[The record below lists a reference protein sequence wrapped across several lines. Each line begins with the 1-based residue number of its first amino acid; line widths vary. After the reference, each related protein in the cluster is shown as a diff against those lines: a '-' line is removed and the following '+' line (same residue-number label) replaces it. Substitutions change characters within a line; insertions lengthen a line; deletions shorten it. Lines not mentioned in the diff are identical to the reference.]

1 MITMTTK
8 TLLQLRRS
16 AKKRKPD
23 FVVKE
28 SRFMGR
34 VKERWRL
41 PRGRHSAARQRYRG
55 RPAQPHPGYGSPAAV
70 RGFSR
75 EGLLPVLV
83 HNEREL
89 KALNPS
95 TEGAL
100 IASTV
105 GSKKKL
111 SLLSTAQQNKI
122 RVLQV
127 KDTAA
132 LAEKIKKE
140 VTDRQKK
147 RHEHKQIKSKKL
159 ADKQKKSEE
168 KEKQKSK
175 ETKASETKHDTHH
188 GAKTESGSSA
198 MEEEKLTEKEEERK
212 VAEKTIT
219 KRQ

>member
-1 MITMTTK
+1 MTTK
-8 TLLQLRRS
+8 TLLQLRRI

-28 SRFMGR
+28 SRFIGR

-55 RPAQPHPGYGSPAAV
+55 RPAQPHPGYGSPRAV
-70 RGFSR
+70 RGLSR

-95 TEGAL
+95 TDGAL

-105 GSKKKL
+105 GSRKKL
-111 SLLSTAQQNKI
+111 LLLTVAQQNQIK
-122 RVLQV
+122 VLQV
-127 KDTAA
+127 KDTVA
-132 LAEKIKKE
+132 LAQKIITE
-140 VTDRQKK
+140 VSDRQKK
-147 RHEHKQIKSKKL
+147 RREHKQIKSKKL
-159 ADKQKKSEE
+159 VDKQKKSEE
-168 KEKQKSK
+168 KEKQKNKDAKNTEVKGHAGS
-175 ETKASETKHDTHH
+175 
-188 GAKTESGSSA
+188 GAKTEAGSSV